1 MKKFLFFAALLAAAF
16 FVVSCGGSEGD
27 NHGSG
32 NNYQACYYGDYKCD
46 GGHSYVCSYYNN
58 ELMWQYFET
67 CSNGCDSW
75 TGKCYENSGSNDD
88 EKRKCTDG
96 TYACLSD
103 LTAITMLL
111 PEYSILVCQGGGW
124 YATGEICENGCYEED
139 HVFSSKDKVCKQNS
153 SENNENTEPEYVCNN
168 GDFTCSSNSRL
179 KCQSNDWVF
188 YETCANGC
196 SNGKCNSC
204 TPQCSGRECGLDGC
218 GGSCGSCD
226 TGYDCSPIGR
236 CLRNDSCSTH
246 DDCMNDGMICY
257 QGSCQSPW
265 NKKWKLTFTQA
276 KVTEKNKNGEAWDA
290 FGGLPDL
297 IAIARV
303 NGKEVFRTN
312 EVSDSTTAV
321 WNKSTTIDFSA
332 STDII
337 RYHLFDADAF
347 GGGGGSSDNDTWLDS
362 TNDEIF
368 NVTHQFEMFTYFNAG
383 NPEMCY
389 WDNGVTVEYFC
400 FTLEPAW

>member
-1 MKKFLFFAALLAAAF
+1 MKRFFVCAALFAAMFLA
-16 FVVSCGGSEGD
+16 VSCGGSEGD
-27 NHGSG
+27 NHGGSGNKICNYGEYRCEGINSYFCGYSNNELLWILAEVCNNGCNSVTGQCSNGSNNNGGGSG
-32 NNYQACYYGDYKCD
+32 NNSG
-46 GGHSYVCSYYNN
+46 
-58 ELMWQYFET
+58 
-67 CSNGCDSW
+67 
-75 TGKCYENSGSNDD
+75 SGSNN
-88 EKRKCTDG
+88 G
-96 TYACLSD
+96 NSD
-103 LTAITMLL
+103 
-111 PEYSILVCQGGGW
+111 S
-124 YATGEICENGCYEED
+124 
-139 HVFSSKDKVCKQNS
+139 
-153 SENNENTEPEYVCNN
+153 EYVCNN
-168 GDFTCSSNSRL
+168 GTFTCSSNTRL
-179 KCQSNDWVF
+179 ICKDNDWLF

-226 TGYDCSPIGR
+226 AGYDCSAIGR

-265 NKKWKLTFTQA
+265 NKKWRLTFTRA

-303 NGKEVFRTN
+303 NGNEVFRTN
-312 EVSDSTTAV
+312 EVSDSTTAI

-332 STDII
+332 STDVI
-337 RYHLFDADAF
+337 RYHLFDADAL
-347 GGGGGSSDNDTWLDS
+347 GGGSGSSDNDTWLDS

-383 NPEMCY
+383 NPEMCM
-389 WDNGVTVEYFC
+389 WDEGVTVDYFC
-400 FTLEPAW
+400 FILEPAW